1 MNHQEIV
8 AAEDAEA
15 VPQVRKHVYHC
26 LLLTS
31 DKGRTMNRTH
41 KDIL

>member
-1 MNHQEIV
+1 MNHQETDV
-8 AAEDAEA
+8 LEDEEDEPL
-15 VPQVRKHVYHC
+15 VPKHVYHC

-31 DKGRTMNRTH
+31 DRGQTVNRTH